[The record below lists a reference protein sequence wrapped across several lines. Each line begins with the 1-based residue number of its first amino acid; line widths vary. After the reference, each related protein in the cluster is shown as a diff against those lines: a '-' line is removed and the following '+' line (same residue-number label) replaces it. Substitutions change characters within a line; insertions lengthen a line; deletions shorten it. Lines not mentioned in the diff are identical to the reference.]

1 MIKVKLFL
9 RKCVNSN
16 QSLVKK
22 LLGIFIRLHNYSYK
36 KITEYSSI
44 LNGGFNPKHEVT
56 KYHDYF
62 VSKVNNTD
70 SVLDIGCGVGYL
82 AYDIASKAK
91 KVVGIDFSVPN
102 IDNARSQ
109 YKRDNLEF
117 VLGDVTTY
125 NFKGQFDK
133 LILSNV
139 LEHIA
144 DRVALLKKIRALGGT
159 LLFRVPMVD
168 RDWVTVYKR
177 DHGYPYKLDDTHE
190 TEYTLEQ
197 VKEEMKASGW
207 IIESYQV
214 NWGEFWG
221 VLTRDD
227 NFK

>member
-1 MIKVKLFL
+1 MRKVKLFL

-16 QSLVKK
+16 QSLVQK
-22 LLGIFIRLHNYSYK
+22 LLWFFIRLHNYSYK

-109 YKRDNLEF
+109 YKRDNLDF

-125 NFKGQFDK
+125 DFKGQFDK
-133 LILSNV
+133 LVLSNV

-144 DRVALLKKIRALGGT
+144 DRVALLKKIRDLGDT
-159 LLFRVPMVD
+159 LLFRVPMID

-177 DHGYPYKLDDTHE
+177 DHGCPYKLDDTHE

-221 VLTRDD
+221 VIKRDD

>member
-44 LNGGFNPKHEVT
+44 LNSGFNPKHEVT

-109 YKRDNLEF
+109 YKRDNL
-117 VLGDVTTY
+117 
-125 NFKGQFDK
+125 
-133 LILSNV
+133 
-139 LEHIA
+139 
-144 DRVALLKKIRALGGT
+144 
-159 LLFRVPMVD
+159 
-168 RDWVTVYKR
+168 
-177 DHGYPYKLDDTHE
+177 
-190 TEYTLEQ
+190 
-197 VKEEMKASGW
+197 
-207 IIESYQV
+207 
-214 NWGEFWG
+214 
-221 VLTRDD
+221 
-227 NFK
+227 